1 MTASRAGLTSI
12 IVVAVA
18 TGVVCGQNNQA
29 DTATLIEALQLGPGS
44 VVAEIGAG
52 DGDITVAL
60 ASHVGTRGRVYTS
73 ELGQERLA
81 RLRSAV
87 EKAAAAN
94 VEIVEGRDRE
104 ANLPDAC
111 CDAIFMRNV
120 YHHFTDP
127 AAMHASFLRA
137 LKPGGRIAII
147 DFRPPAATAA
157 PGQRAANGSH
167 GVSDDTVAA
176 ELSAA
181 GFDVLST
188 DERGNRW
195 FIVVAAKP
203 RPAGAAA
210 GARQWP

>member
-29 DTATLIEALQLGPGS
+29 DTATLIEVLQLGPGS
-44 VVAEIGAG
+44 LVAEIGAG
-52 DGDITVAL
+52 NGDITVAL
-60 ASHVGTRGRVYTS
+60 ASHVGARGRVYTS

-81 RLRSAV
+81 RLRRAV
-87 EKAAAAN
+87 EKAAASN
-94 VEIVEGRDRE
+94 VQIVEGRDRE

-147 DFRPPAATAA
+147 DFRPAAATAA
-157 PGQRAANGSH
+157 PGRRAADGSH
-167 GVSDDTVAA
+167 GVSDETVAA
-176 ELSAA
+176 ELTAA

-203 RPAGAAA
+203 RPGGAAA
-210 GARQWP
+210 AARQSP